1 MRTRAFIM
9 IPAVVLI
16 AVAMLIATPAAAA
29 SPHAE
34 AAVALPDDETRTI
47 PETVWYQGF
56 LADVDTGDPIN
67 GTFTVVAQMYD
78 AESGGSSLWGPET
91 HNGVSFVE
99 GWFNI
104 ELGETQ
110 ALPAFDSPPYYL
122 QLTVNGELFAPRLK
136 LASAPTALRSS
147 IAEQGD
153 GDWAVNGINLYRLTG
168 NVGIG
173 DSTPDYRLDVEGSVG
188 ATTYYGDG
196 SNLTGIAGTN
206 DNDWSIDGDDVYHL
220 VGRVGIGTTS
230 PENSFHVAA
239 AGSEAGGVPG
249 WSEIVGRFHRNGN
262 SHTGLSI
269 DATTLRDPIL
279 YFAENDRARWSIRS
293 DASEDRNLEIRFH
306 EPSGTV
312 YAATVDTLGRVGI
325 GTRDPGAWLAV
336 EGDDANEALEVIGTY
351 ASGVGRLVNIERT
364 QASPNANDMLQI
376 KMASGSDDGAE
387 FIEFERGS
395 TVEARIKANGN
406 ILTTGSVRIGD
417 SANAPDARL
426 HITEDLYA
434 TDPILVEIEGETAFN
449 VSDTGVGV
457 NCLGGGTGLEVHNT
471 DGYSNPAMAVRH
483 YGSYAVIAGI
493 YAQSSPG
500 SGDALLYV
508 HTNSSPVS
516 DFQYVECHTGF
527 MPGDVEFKVN
537 GGGYVYADGGYYS
550 GADFSEMLAVS
561 SGGRSVEAGDVM
573 VIDPS
578 RDRSIVMATKAYS
591 TLAAGVY
598 STSPGF
604 VGSPRDWDK
613 TLGEDQTG
621 TYSMDEMATMHNE
634 IPLAVMGIVPCKVSA
649 ENGPINPGDLL
660 VTSDTPGHA
669 MREADPPNG
678 TIIGKALGSLGA
690 GTGVIEVL
698 VTLQ

>member
-1 MRTRAFIM
+1 MRTPMFTLAVA
-9 IPAVVLI
+9 AVV
-16 AVAMLIATPAAAA
+16 AATLLTPMSAAA
-29 SPHAE
+29 SSPFEE
-34 AAVALPDDETRTI
+34 AGVSPLADETRTI

-56 LADVDTGDPIN
+56 LADVDTGDPVNDTSTI
-67 GTFTVVAQMYD
+67 VAQLYS

-91 HNGVSFVE
+91 HNNVSIIE

-104 ELGETQ
+104 ELGATL
-110 ALPAFDSPPYYL
+110 ALPAFNAPPYYL
-122 QLTVNGELFAPRLK
+122 QLTVDGEVFEPRLK

-153 GDWAVNGINLYRLTG
+153 GDWAINGINLYRLTG

-206 DNDWSIDGDDVYHL
+206 DNDWSINGDNVYHL
-220 VGRVGIGTTS
+220 VGRVGIGTSS

-249 WSEIVGRFHRNGN
+249 WSEIVGRFHRSGNG
-262 SHTGLSI
+262 HTGLSI
-269 DATTLRDPIL
+269 DATTLRDPVL
-279 YFAENDRARWSIRS
+279 YLAENGRARWSMRS

-306 EPSGTV
+306 GTAGTV
-312 YAATVDTLGRVGI
+312 YPAMIDTIGRVGI
-325 GTRDPGAWLAV
+325 GTRSPYAYLSV
-336 EGDDANEALEVIGTY
+336 EGSTTAECIEALSTSTG
-351 ASGVGRLVNIERT
+351 ASRIVNIERT
-364 QASPNANDMLQI
+364 QPSSNGNDMLQI
-376 KMASGSDDGAE
+376 HMASGSHDGAE

-395 TVEARIKANGN
+395 TVEARVEANGDF
-406 ILTTGSVRIGD
+406 TTNGSLGIGN
-417 SANAPDARL
+417 SSMTPAARL
-426 HITEDLYA
+426 HISEDLYS
-434 TDPILVEIEGETAFN
+434 TDPILVDIEGETAFN
-449 VSDTGVGV
+449 VSDIGVGV
-457 NCLGGGTGLEVHNT
+457 NCMGGGTGLEVHNT
-471 DGYSNPAMAVRH
+471 EGYSNPAMAVRH
-483 YGSYAVIAGI
+483 YGSYSVIAGI

-508 HTNSSPVS
+508 HTNNSPVS
-516 DFQYVECHTGF
+516 DFQYIECHTGF
-527 MPGDVEFKVN
+527 SPGDVEFKVN
-537 GGGYVYADGGYYS
+537 GGGTVYADGSYIGP
-550 GADFSEMLAVS
+550 ADFAEMLAVS
-561 SGGRSVEAGDVM
+561 SGARSVEAGDVM
-573 VIDPS
+573 VIDPT
-578 RDRSIVMATKAYS
+578 RDRSIVMSSKAHS

-598 STSPGF
+598 STEPGF

-613 TLGEDQTG
+613 PLDEDQVG
-621 TYSMDEMATMHNE
+621 TYSFDEMATMHEE

-669 MREADPPNG
+669 MRDADPPNG
-678 TIIGKALGSLGA
+678 TIIGKSLGSLSA
-690 GTGVIEVL
+690 GTGVIDVL